1 MKEQETISVTTDSA
15 SATAALARRIGER
28 LPAGTVIAARG
39 DLGVGKT
46 VFAAGLGAGLGV
58 SEPVVSPT
66 YIFFNDYQGRLPFCH
81 IDAYRLEG
89 LEEEELALIGL
100 DDCFSREKAVFCE
113 WPDFIRQ
120 WLPPETIRLTISRGG
135 GPEERR
141 LDFTFDKEQQEWL
154 HDLLSH

>member
-1 MKEQETISVTTDSA
+1 MQETIKVTTDSA
-15 SATAALARRIGER
+15 AATAELACRIGQE

-39 DLGVGKT
+39 ELGAGKT
-46 VFAAGLGAGLGV
+46 VFAAGLGRGLGV

-66 YIFFNDYQGRLPFCH
+66 YIFFNEYRGRLVFCH

-113 WPDFIRQ
+113 WPDFISGWRPSDTV
-120 WLPPETIRLTISRGG
+120 WLSIGRGDSEDRRHLT
-135 GPEERR
+135 
-141 LDFTFDKEQQEWL
+141 FTFDGERQEWL
-154 HDLLSH
+154 HDLLSD